1 VRIEIRRVA
10 FSMLWRKRVD
20 WLGSRGDVVTFVEDL
35 LASFWCVCS
44 IVLRCVLRRRS
55 LGGVRNIEVACR
67 VLQYGKIKTEV
78 VY

>member
-35 LASFWCVCS
+35 LASF
-44 IVLRCVLRRRS
+44 
-55 LGGVRNIEVACR
+55 
-67 VLQYGKIKTEV
+67 
-78 VY
+78 